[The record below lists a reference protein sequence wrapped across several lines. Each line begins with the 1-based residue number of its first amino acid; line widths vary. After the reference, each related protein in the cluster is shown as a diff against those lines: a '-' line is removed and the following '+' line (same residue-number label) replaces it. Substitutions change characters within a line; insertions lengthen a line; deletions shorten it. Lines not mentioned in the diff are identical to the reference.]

1 MGLLYGTLALFF
13 YKHGAISQLYCFKDE
28 CLENKTIE
36 ILTSWY
42 YVYRKTG
49 LLLWM
54 TLYTIT
60 YKSRLTQK
68 KLYKKSDAI
77 FSIYG

>member
-54 TLYTIT
+54 TL
-60 YKSRLTQK
+60 
-68 KLYKKSDAI
+68 
-77 FSIYG
+77 